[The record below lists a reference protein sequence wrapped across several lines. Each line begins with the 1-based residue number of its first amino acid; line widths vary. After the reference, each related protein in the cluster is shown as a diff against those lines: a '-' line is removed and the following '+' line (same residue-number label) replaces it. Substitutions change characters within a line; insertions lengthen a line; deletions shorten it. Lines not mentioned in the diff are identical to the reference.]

1 MTNRITTILFLAL
14 LLATV
19 MIGASYTSLFA
30 ENASTQQSGQITS
43 DSDLSNTNWDDD
55 TEEKST
61 GKDSALSAVNWDEEG
76 DMEEPSPDEKEKGD
90 FSGESWEDEGDE
102 NESDAADGLQALNQ
116 SDIDKLDSE
125 ERQVHIYGF
134 LLFIG
139 YIFGGILTAFVT
151 RNRKIAVSYPPELLI
166 LLHTFW
172 PLELLLIPFG
182 GKPVR

>member
-1 MTNRITTILFLAL
+1 MTTRSITIIFLAL

-19 MIGASYTSLFA
+19 FISAPHSSLNA
-30 ENASTQQSGQITS
+30 ESASTQQLEQITS
-43 DSDLSNTNWDDD
+43 DSNLSNTNWDDD

-61 GKDSALSAVNWDEEG
+61 GKDSALSAVNWDEKE
-76 DMEEPSPDEKEKGD
+76 DMEETSPSEKEKGD
-90 FSGESWEDEGDE
+90 FSGESWEDEGSE

-116 SDIDKLDSE
+116 SDIDKLDSQ

-134 LLFIG
+134 ILFIG
-139 YIFGGILTAFVT
+139 YILGGILTAFVT